1 MAELGEVSGEDDD
14 EMAELAKA
22 AKDLGKGYLIYL
34 FSRKPWLVWRCYDA
48 RDARDDKERNK
59 ESSGND

>member
-34 FSRKPWLVWRCYDA
+34 FSRKP
-48 RDARDDKERNK
+48 
-59 ESSGND
+59 